1 MTQEELDFSRI
12 LHHIGHRIVIEP
24 VVTDKDGIVI
34 LSIECEDCNESLYDV
49 PKPETMRKIPW

>member
-24 VVTDKDGIVI
+24 VVTDQDGIVI
-34 LSIECEDCNESLYDV
+34 LSIECEDCSETLYDV
-49 PKPETMRKIPW
+49 AKPETMRKILL